1 MQQSFKLKLY
11 FNKVMRQIILLS
23 HDLDI
28 KSLSSWEY
36 IF

>member
-28 KSLSSWEY
+28 KSLSSWVY

>member
-11 FNKVMRQIILLS
+11 FNKVMRQIILS

-28 KSLSSWEY
+28 KLLSSWEY